1 MRALAIATNH
11 NIEISIADLTY
22 ILYEKNIQNI
32 LSISDYMCTSMSL
45 GQIEPI
51 DYTDTILINYDPEY
65 QITDIDDKLIEK
77 LEFRKILNTKI

>member
-22 ILYEKNIQNI
+22 ILYEKIFKI
-32 LSISDYMCTSMSL
+32 YYLFLIICTSMSL

-65 QITDIDDKLIEK
+65 QITDIDDKLIE
-77 LEFRKILNTKI
+77 N

>member
-1 MRALAIATNH
+1 
-11 NIEISIADLTY
+11 
-22 ILYEKNIQNI
+22 
-32 LSISDYMCTSMSL
+32 MCTSMSL

-77 LEFRKILNTKI
+77 LEFRKILNTKNLKDIIFLIHFIDQLLSI